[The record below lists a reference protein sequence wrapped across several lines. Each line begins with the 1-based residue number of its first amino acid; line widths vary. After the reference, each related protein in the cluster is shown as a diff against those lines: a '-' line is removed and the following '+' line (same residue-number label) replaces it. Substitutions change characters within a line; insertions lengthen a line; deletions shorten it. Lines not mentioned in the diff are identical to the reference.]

1 MCWQTANFYGF
12 DRYKR
17 LDLRKTR
24 QRSSFWKIAN
34 SMSKKKNTYIS
45 ACREFQFYDTSICQ
59 YMYFVFPHISTS
71 SFLNWILTRF
81 HYSYCRK
88 IILQLFLFLPSYNG
102 CMRKGYMRIFLLYFE
117 KYKHTYRFRTW
128 YLAQTN
134 FDLCTAWTFL
144 CLLGQGHLKFYNY
157 DTSVQTA
164 PLWMAH

>member
-1 MCWQTANFYGF
+1 MTCWQTANFYGF

-34 SMSKKKNTYIS
+34 SMSKKIHVTNSYIS
-45 ACREFQFYDTSICQ
+45 ACREFQFYDTNICQ

-88 IILQLFLFLPSYNG
+88 IILQLFLFLPFYNG
-102 CMRKGYMRIFLLYFE
+102 CIFNISWEKDICVYFYYTLK
-117 KYKHTYRFRTW
+117 KYRHSLPTVSGHDIWLKQILTS
-128 YLAQTN
+128 AQHEL
-134 FDLCTAWTFL
+134 FSA
-144 CLLGQGHLKFYNY
+144 Y
-157 DTSVQTA
+157 
-164 PLWMAH
+164 